1 VLAGAYVVIVLLTW
15 ALVVM
20 NVRYVVVQFTK
31 DHNFVKLYSYLI
43 TLLVMGSIVIGVA
56 SAVIQRAMDVEI
68 LLKSDATGPV
78 RYSRR

>member
-1 VLAGAYVVIVLLTW
+1 MLAGAYVVIVLLTW